1 MFIIYLSPLCI
12 FAPMLQVNNI
22 SFTYPSKE
30 KTLENIHFT
39 LHKGEHLCIM
49 GESGCGKSTLLKI
62 VYGLIDIDK
71 GDLFWNDIKILGPE
85 HHLVPGMEFFKY
97 VAQDFD
103 LMPFTSVSENIKKF
117 LSRFYPKE
125 AEERTKELLEVI
137 EMTELANE
145 KVKNLSGGQQQ
156 RVAIA
161 RALAKEPELLL
172 LDEPFSQIDNFKKNS
187 LRRRLFAYLKKKNIA
202 CIVATHDGN
211 DALSF
216 ADTMMVIRNHQI
228 IAHDSPSNLYKN
240 PKEKYIASLFDDVNE
255 LTINK
260 QTLLLYPSLLEITKE
275 KSKLE
280 GTVLKSY
287 FKGGYWLIEVAYNNQ
302 SIFINHFEN
311 IEHKKTVSFKLKETV

>member
-1 MFIIYLSPLCI
+1 
-12 FAPMLQVNNI
+12 MLQVNNI

-30 KTLENIHFT
+30 KTLLDINFT
-39 LHKGEHLCIM
+39 LKKGEHLCVM
-49 GESGCGKSTLLKI
+49 GESGCGKSTLLKVI
-62 VYGLIDIDK
+62 YGLLDLDS
-71 GDLFWNDIKILGPE
+71 GSLFWNDLKILGPK

-125 AEERTKELLEVI
+125 AEERTQELLEVI
-137 EMTELANE
+137 EMIEFANV

-187 LRRRLFAYLKKKNIA
+187 LRRNLFSYLKEKNIA
-202 CIVATHDGN
+202 CIVATHDGD

-216 ADTMMVIRNHQI
+216 ADKMIIIKNHEI
-228 IAHDSPSNLYKN
+228 IANDTPSNLYQN
-240 PKEKYIASLFDDVNE
+240 PKEKHIASLFDDINE
-255 LTINK
+255 ITIGDK
-260 QTLLLYPSLLEITKE
+260 EILLYPHQIQIIKNSPLKATVTK
-275 KSKLE
+275 
-280 GTVLKSY
+280 TY
-287 FKGGYWLIEVAYNNQ
+287 FKGSYWLIEVDYNNQ
-302 SIFINHFEN
+302 SIFITHHQN
-311 IEHKKTVSFKLKETV
+311 IDIKKTVSLRVNETV

>member
-1 MFIIYLSPLCI
+1 
-12 FAPMLQVNNI
+12 MLQVNNI

-30 KTLENIHFT
+30 KTLENINFT
-39 LHKGEHLCIM
+39 LKKGEHLCVM
-49 GESGCGKSTLLKI
+49 GESGCGKSTLLKAI
-62 VYGLIDIDK
+62 YGLLDLDS
-71 GDLFWNDIKILGPE
+71 GSLFWNETEILGPA
-85 HHLVPGMEFFKY
+85 HHLVPGMDFFKY

-125 AEERTKELLEVI
+125 ADERTQELLEVI
-137 EMTELANE
+137 EMTEFANI

-187 LRRRLFAYLKKKNIA
+187 LRRNLFSYLKEKNIA
-202 CIVATHDGN
+202 CIVATHDGD

-216 ADTMMVIRNHQI
+216 ADQMIIIKNHKI
-228 IAHDSPSNLYKN
+228 TANNTPSNLYKN

-255 LTINK
+255 ITINNE
-260 QTLLLYPSLLEITKE
+260 TILLYPHQIQIVENSDLKA
-275 KSKLE
+275 
-280 GTVLKSY
+280 TVIKTY
-287 FKGGYWLIEVAYNNQ
+287 FKGHYWLIEVNFKNQ
-302 SIFINHFEN
+302 SVFVSHRQN
-311 IEHKKTVSFKLKETV
+311 IDIKKTVSLRVNETVLNL

>member
-1 MFIIYLSPLCI
+1 
-12 FAPMLQVNNI
+12 MLQVNNI

-30 KTLENIHFT
+30 KTLLDINFT
-39 LHKGEHLCIM
+39 LKKGEHLCVM
-49 GESGCGKSTLLKI
+49 GESGCGKSTLLKVI
-62 VYGLIDIDK
+62 YGLLDLDS
-71 GDLFWNDIKILGPE
+71 GSLFWNETEILGPK

-125 AEERTKELLEVI
+125 AEERTQELLEVI
-137 EMTELANE
+137 EMNEFANI

-172 LDEPFSQIDNFKKNS
+172 FDEPFSQIDNFKKNS
-187 LRRRLFAYLKKKNIA
+187 LRRNLFSYLKEKNIA

-216 ADTMMVIRNHQI
+216 ADKIIVIKNHKI
-228 IAHDSPSNLYKN
+228 IANDSSFKLYQN

-255 LTINK
+255 VIINNNK
-260 QTLLLYPSLLEITKE
+260 RLLYPHQIQIVENSSIKAIV
-275 KSKLE
+275 SK
-280 GTVLKSY
+280 TY
-287 FKGGYWLIEVAYNNQ
+287 FKGFYWLIEVTYNNQ
-302 SIFINHFEN
+302 SIFIAHQKN
-311 IEHKKTVSFKLKETV
+311 IGIKKTVSIKVNETVLNL

>member
-1 MFIIYLSPLCI
+1 
-12 FAPMLQVNNI
+12 MLQVNNI

-30 KTLENIHFT
+30 KTLQNIGFT
-39 LHKGEHLCIM
+39 LQKGEHLCIM

-62 VYGLIDIDK
+62 VYGLLDVDK
-71 GDLFWNDIKILGPE
+71 GNLFWNDIQILGPE

-117 LSRFYPKE
+117 LSRFYPEE
-125 AEERTKELLEVI
+125 AEERTQELLEVI
-137 EMTELANE
+137 EMTGLANE

-202 CIVATHDGN
+202 CIIATHDGN

-216 ADTMMVIRNHQI
+216 ADRMMVIRNHQVL
-228 IAHDSPSNLYKN
+228 AYDSPSNLYQN
-240 PKEKYIASLFDDVNE
+240 PKEKYTASLFDDVNE
-255 LTINK
+255 VFINN
-260 QTLLLYPSLLEITKE
+260 QTLLLYPNQLEITQETTNLKA
-275 KSKLE
+275 
-280 GTVLKSY
+280 TVIKSY
-287 FKGGYWLIEVAYNNQ
+287 FKGYYWLIEVMYNNQ
-302 SIFINHFEN
+302 LVFVNHHKN
-311 IEHKKTVSFKLKETV
+311 IEHKKTAFLKFKKTV